1 MGMTTLDTYLDR
13 DGSKKLT
20 ALAAAVGISKGRLSQ
35 LRNATEWPPE
45 LAMKIEKETGG
56 ALDAAA
62 LSSVVAQ
69 ARIGMEAIAP
79 VAKRPRKPSTS
90 SVAA

>member
-1 MGMTTLDTYLDR
+1 MTTLDTYLNR

-45 LAMKIEKETGG
+45 LAMRIEKETGG
-56 ALDAAA
+56 ALDAGA
-62 LSSVVAQ
+62 LSS
-69 ARIGMEAIAP
+69 I
-79 VAKRPRKPSTS
+79 VAKARVELAKAKPAKPARKPSAS
-90 SVAA
+90 QVAL

>member
-1 MGMTTLDTYLDR
+1 MTTLDTYLDR

-56 ALDAAA
+56 ALDAGA
-62 LSSVVAQ
+62 LSSIVAQ
-69 ARIGMEAIAP
+69 ARVGMETAAP
-79 VAKRPRKPSTS
+79 VTKRVRRSAS
-90 SVAA
+90 QVVA